1 MVENEGK
8 KIILLEIEKINKIM
22 QKYRQELND
31 SVELI
36 IKNFSFKNT
45 LEKVKIQQLRIRLKQ
60 FLDYYYKQWKKF
72 EEFTKNLAKFWEDPT
87 YYLSEIDF
95 YNCLSADLEVARAYV
110 REVHRI
116 LSQNDLKSD
125 LFLLKKFEKVLCD
138 TLKSDLPGKEVKE

>member
-1 MVENEGK
+1 MVEDEGK
-8 KIILLEIEKINKIM
+8 KIILFEIEKIDKIL

-45 LEKVKIQQLRIRLKQ
+45 FEKVRIQQLRIQLKQ
-60 FLDYYYKQWKKF
+60 FLDYYYKQHKKF
-72 EEFTKNLAKFWEDPT
+72 DEFLKNLAKFWEDPI

-95 YNCLSADLEVARAYV
+95 YNCLSADLELARSYV
-110 REVHRI
+110 LEVHRI

-125 LFLLKKFEKVLCD
+125 LHWLKKFEKVLCD
-138 TLKSDLPGKEVKE
+138 TLKSDLPGKEVQ